1 MVLPLLE
8 LRRVVV
14 LVGDDDPE
22 LVLGG
27 VGTTVLEDAGGSAVL
42 SLDRDSVNALLL
54 PESTIMLQVQF
65 FCFSKKNDLSELLI
79 LIRVN
84 IIEGFWN
91 TMYPFNLLTQFD

>member
-8 LRRVVV
+8 LRGVVV

-42 SLDRDSVNALLL
+42 SFDRDSVNAFLL
-54 PESTIMLQVQF
+54 PESKKKWLMLQVQF
-65 FCFSKKNDLSELLI
+65 FCFSQKNHRSEPLI
-79 LIRVN
+79 LIRYYRRALEHDISV
-84 IIEGFWN
+84 
-91 TMYPFNLLTQFD
+91 